1 MRHLYRLLFSIF
13 LISFGNQS
21 FGQTQKTF
29 NISLTNAS
37 FKELVTSI
45 ESQSSYR
52 FFYDATK
59 LDTTNINVNAIS
71 LPLTAILEDVFKNSK
86 YNYAID
92 QQNRVFISQ
101 QLILTSLPDNFFKET
116 IDTTEN
122 ELKNNTPSA
131 IIATKKT
138 KKGLSAA
145 ENKLYE
151 IGYKTN
157 TLKSGNATISGY
169 VREAGNGAPISRAT
183 IYIDDTKKGV
193 ATDQYGYYS
202 LIVSTGNHTLRFSS
216 VGMESTKRNLM
227 VYESGKLDV
236 EMKEFIPSL
245 KEVVVSADRIA
256 NLTSTNMGTQK
267 INIKTIKQI
276 PALLGEADVLRVVM
290 ALPGVTSAGESSTG
304 LNVRGGSAYQNLT
317 LFSDATIY
325 NPSHFFG
332 FFSAFSADAVKDV
345 ELYKSSIPERYSSRL
360 SSVLDI
366 TPREG
371 NNKKFVV
378 TGGIGPVTGRVTVE
392 GPIDSGRTSFLIGGR
407 STYSNW
413 VLKALTNEQY
423 KNSSAN
429 FYDVNLNIS
438 HKINNNNSLYLTGY
452 VSSDGFKL
460 NSDTS
465 FKYNNQNLNLKWKHI
480 FNTKFYGAFATGI
493 DHYEFN
499 NSSDFNPVNAY
510 KFDFSIDQFWG
521 KIDLNYLPNN
531 KHTIRGGISSM
542 LYKLNSGRLAPFH
555 SESLVNPV
563 QVEPEQAVESAIYLG
578 DDFAVTDD
586 LSISGGVRYSLF
598 NYLGPKNVYQY
609 LPGQPREGVSI
620 VDTVNYA
627 SGAGIATYH
636 GPEFRLSARY
646 TLGSSAS
653 VKASYNTLRQYIQM
667 LSNTTAVSPTDI
679 WKLSDQYIKPQ
690 LGDQFSLGFYK
701 NFNSN
706 VIETSIEVYY
716 KRMKNVLDYK
726 SGANL
731 VLNQHIE
738 TDIMNT
744 TGKAYGVELM
754 IKKNAGKL
762 NGWISYTYS
771 RVFLK
776 TDDALV
782 AEPTNRGE
790 YYPSDYDK
798 PHILNFI
805 GNYKFSHRYSM
816 SLNVMYSTGR
826 PITLPVAQYYLGG
839 SYRAYFSDRNEYRVP
854 DYFRTDL
861 SFNIEGNHKIKK
873 LAHSSWTLGVYNL
886 TSRKNPYSV
895 YFVSRNGV
903 LNGYKM
909 SIFGNAIPFVTYNF
923 KF

>member
-1 MRHLYRLLFSIF
+1 MKLYRLSFLVITICLFSITARSQQQILF
-13 LISFGNQS
+13 S
-21 FGQTQKTF
+21 
-29 NISLTNAS
+29 ISLKQTP
-37 FKELVTSI
+37 FMELVSTI
-45 ESQSSYR
+45 ESQSSYK
-52 FFYDATK
+52 FYYDESH
-59 LDTTNINVNAIS
+59 LDTLKIIVDVNEQ
-71 LPLTAILEDVFKNSK
+71 PLSIVLEQALKHSS

-92 QQNRVFISQ
+92 HQNRVYITQ
-101 QLILTSLPDNFFKET
+101 QQIVTSLPDGFLQNKEGREQE
-116 IDTTEN
+116 IASQPRKDGYSSP
-122 ELKNNTPSA
+122 KN
-131 IIATKKT
+131 
-138 KKGLSAA
+138 KKGISGS
-145 ENKLYE
+145 ENKLFE
-151 IGYKTN
+151 IGYRTN
-157 TLKSGNATISGY
+157 ALKSGNVRVSGY
-169 VREAGNGAPISRAT
+169 VRDAGNGEPVNRAT

-202 LIVSTGNHTLRFSS
+202 LIIPTGNHILRISS
-216 VGMESTKRNLM
+216 IGMESTKRNVM
-227 VYESGKLDV
+227 VYESGKLDI
-236 EMKEFIPSL
+236 EMKEYIPSL

-256 NLTSTNMGTQK
+256 NIASTNMGAQK
-267 INIKTIKQI
+267 ITIKTIKQV

-332 FFSAFSADAVKDV
+332 FFSAFNPDAVKDV
-345 ELYKSSIPERYSSRL
+345 ELYKSSIPERFGGRL

-366 TPREG
+366 SPREG
-371 NNKKFVV
+371 NNKKFIVS
-378 TGGIGPVTGRVTVE
+378 GGIGPVTGRLTVE
-392 GPIDSGRTSFLIGGR
+392 GPIDSGRTSFLMGGR

-429 FYDVNLNIS
+429 FYDVNLHLS
-438 HKINNNNSLYLTGY
+438 HKVNSNNSIYLTGY
-452 VSSDGFKL
+452 ISTDGFRL

-465 FKYNNQNLNLKWKHI
+465 YKYNNQNFNIKWKHV
-480 FNTKFYGAFATGI
+480 FNNKLYGVIATGV
-493 DHYEFN
+493 DHYSFN

-510 KFDFSIDQFWG
+510 KFDFNINQLWG
-521 KIDLNYLPNN
+521 KVDFAYLPNN
-531 KHTIRGGISSM
+531 RHSFKFGIST
-542 LYKLNSGRLAPFH
+542 LRYKLNAGTLSPFH
-555 SESLVNPV
+555 SESLVQNKI
-563 QVEPEQAVESAIYLG
+563 VEPEQALESAVYIG
-578 DDFAVTDD
+578 DDFNITDN
-586 LSISGGVRYSLF
+586 LSLSAGIRYSLF
-598 NYLGPKNVYQY
+598 NYLGPKDVYQY
-609 LPGQPREGVSI
+609 LAGQPRETVSLI
-620 VDTVNYA
+620 DTVSYRK
-627 SGAGIATYH
+627 GAGIVNYH

-646 TLGSSAS
+646 LLGSSAS
-653 VKASYNTLRQYIQM
+653 IKASYNTLRQYIQM
-667 LSNTTAVSPTDI
+667 LSNTTAISPTDI
-679 WKLSDQYIKPQ
+679 WKLSDQYVKPQ
-690 LGDQFSLGFYK
+690 LGDQFSLGVYK

-716 KRMKNVLDYK
+716 KRLQNVLDYK

-744 TGKAYGVELM
+744 SGKAYGLEVML
-754 IKKNAGKL
+754 KKNSGKL

-776 TDDALV
+776 TDDKLIN
-782 AEPTNRGE
+782 EPTNKGE
-790 YYPSDYDK
+790 YYPSDFDK
-798 PHILNFI
+798 PHIFNFI

-816 SLNVMYSTGR
+816 SININYSTGR
-826 PITLPVAQYYLGG
+826 PITLPIAQYYLGG
-839 SYRAYFSDRNEYRVP
+839 SYRAYYSDRNEYRIP

-873 LAHSSWTLGVYNL
+873 LAHSSWTVGVYNL

-909 SIFGNAIPFVTYNF
+909 SIFGNAIPFLTYNF